1 MASSLSLH
9 FRNVSS
15 PVPTSHE
22 HLPHSPVAQLVIDRP
37 GRAHIFEHFGLD
49 YCCGGDHSLATAC
62 REKNLDPATVTEML
76 DVTVRASPS
85 SGAAD

>member
-1 MASSLSLH
+1 MSLNALAASGGPEGARRQTQRST
-9 FRNVSS
+9 
-15 PVPTSHE
+15 TS
-22 HLPHSPVAQLVIDRP
+22 VTQLVIDRP
-37 GRAHIFEHFGLD
+37 GRAHIFEHLGLD

-62 REKNLDPATVTEML
+62 REKNLDPASVTEML

>member
-1 MASSLSLH
+1 M
-9 FRNVSS
+9 F
-15 PVPTSHE
+15 E
-22 HLPHSPVAQLVIDRP
+22 HL
-37 GRAHIFEHFGLD
+37 GLD

-85 SGAAD
+85 CRAVD